1 MSPDPSPDQLDRLAA
16 KRANMKIGVY
26 VHAAVY
32 VAVNL
37 GLFLLS
43 ASQGKAWAIYP
54 ALGWGLGLFLH
65 GVVTWL
71 ALPGGG
77 LREQMVARER
87 RILESRRP

>member
-1 MSPDPSPDQLDRLAA
+1 MQLTGGYILNAFCQLEPTMSPDPSPDPLDRLAA
-16 KRANMKIGVY
+16 KRANMKIGFY
-26 VHAAVY
+26 IHAAVY

-37 GLFLLS
+37 G
-43 ASQGKAWAIYP
+43 
-54 ALGWGLGLFLH
+54 
-65 GVVTWL
+65 L